1 MAMKALAGFHHQM
14 LFCLLDKNAGDNILE
29 TL

>member
-1 MAMKALAGFHHQM
+1 MEIKALVGFHYQK